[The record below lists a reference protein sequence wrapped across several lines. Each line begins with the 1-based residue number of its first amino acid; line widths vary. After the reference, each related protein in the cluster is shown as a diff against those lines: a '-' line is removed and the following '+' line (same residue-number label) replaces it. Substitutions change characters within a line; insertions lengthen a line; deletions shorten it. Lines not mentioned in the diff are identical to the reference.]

1 METEDRKVN
10 WAAFVESTVADFLA
24 DNSLEKMTIE
34 DGKGNKAKLTRQKDN
49 SIKVESTSTAV
60 L

>member
-1 METEDRKVN
+1 METEKKIS
-10 WAAFVESTVADFLA
+10 WSAFVESTVANFLV
-24 DNSLEKMTIE
+24 DNKMEKMTIE
-34 DGKGNKAKLTRQKDN
+34 DGNGNKAKLTRQKDN

>member
-1 METEDRKVN
+1 MEEAKKIT
-10 WAAFVESTVADFLA
+10 WAAFVENTVADFLV
-24 DNSLEKMTIE
+24 DNNMEKMTIE
-34 DGKGNKAKLTRQKDN
+34 DGNGNKAKLTRLKDN